1 MDTFYNHSNRHKENN
16 NVFSSRKLVDPD
28 RWMEGWMDLQNN
40 IIIEVEVHVEAEP
53 TKPLVSQSMVP
64 THNYLLQ

>member
-1 MDTFYNHSNRHKENN
+1 MDTFYNHPNRHKENN
-16 NVFSSRKLVDPD
+16 NVFSSRKLVGPD

-53 TKPLVSQSMVP
+53 TKPFFSQSMVP